1 MVEHAALLITGQ
13 GNFGSIHACR
23 RPRCDT
29 PSEAQRGGRGRD
41 ARGLSSTRSTSSPA
55 TTRAQEPPRL
65 PGKFPNCWSTV
76 GGDRRR
82 DGHEHPAAQ
91 PGEVCDGVVA
101 LIDNTAIELDELG
114 DHPAP
119 DFPTGGRSSAAPRHR
134 EAYRTGRGRVIL
146 RAKYDIEEQKD
157 GRSQIIFTEI
167 PYQLT
172 KGPLLTKLAEL
183 VHTGRVTGVT
193 DIQDESDRKQP
204 VRIVVKVKK
213 GEDANVVLNQL
224 FQFSPLQDTFS
235 VIMLALVD
243 GRPRTLPLKEFLR
256 LFVEHRINVLRRRTQ
271 YQLRQ
276 ARARA
281 HILEG
286 LLIAL
291 AYIDEIIRVIR
302 SSPTR
307 PRPAPRLMAW
317 SLAEILRGALDDRGQ
332 GAPPA

>member
-1 MVEHAALLITGQ
+1 M
-13 GNFGSIHACR
+13 
-23 RPRCDT
+23 
-29 PSEAQRGGRGRD
+29 
-41 ARGLSSTRSTSSPA
+41 
-55 TTRAQEPPRL
+55 
-65 PGKFPNCWSTV
+65 
-76 GGDRRR
+76 
-82 DGHEHPAAQ
+82 
-91 PGEVCDGVVA
+91 
-101 LIDNTAIELDELG
+101 
-114 DHPAP
+114 
-119 DFPTGGRSSAAPRHR
+119 
-134 EAYRTGRGRVIL
+134 
-146 RAKYDIEEQKD
+146 
-157 GRSQIIFTEI
+157 
-167 PYQLT
+167 
-172 KGPLLTKLAEL
+172 
-183 VHTGRVTGVT
+183 T

-256 LFVEHRINVLRRRTQ
+256 LFVEHRLNVIRRRTQ

-302 SSPTR
+302 SSAN
-307 PRPAPRLMAW
+307 PAEARA
-317 SLAEILRGALDDRGQ
+317 A
-332 GAPPA
+332 

>member
-1 MVEHAALLITGQ
+1 
-13 GNFGSIHACR
+13 
-23 RPRCDT
+23 
-29 PSEAQRGGRGRD
+29 
-41 ARGLSSTRSTSSPA
+41 
-55 TTRAQEPPRL
+55 
-65 PGKFPNCWSTV
+65 
-76 GGDRRR
+76 
-82 DGHEHPAAQ
+82 
-91 PGEVCDGVVA
+91 
-101 LIDNTAIELDELG
+101 
-114 DHPAP
+114 
-119 DFPTGGRSSAAPRHR
+119 
-134 EAYRTGRGRVIL
+134 EAYTTGRGRIAV
-146 RAKYDIEEQKD
+146 RAKYEIEESKD

-172 KGPLLTKLAEL
+172 KEPLLKKLAEL

-213 GEDANVVLNQL
+213 GEDAHVVLNQL

-256 LFVEHRINVLRRRTQ
+256 LFVEHRLNVIRRRTQ

-302 SSPTR
+302 SSANPPEART
-307 PRPAPRLMAW
+307 RLMGMAV
-317 SLAEILRGALDDRGQ
+317 SAEIPRRALSDPEAKESTSLTRMQADAILAMQLQRLTGLEADKLAQEYAGLRADIDRYEAILADEGLILEMIR
-332 GAPPA
+332 ADLRELK